1 MTAPQNPD
9 RGQKPRPRTIARQGK
24 KVISGHFDVE
34 VAIAMKVLAAQKSTT
49 VQLLLARA
57 INDFLEKNNLGR
69 PADETPLPRGPT
81 ARDK

>member
-1 MTAPQNPD
+1 M
-9 RGQKPRPRTIARQGK
+9 
-24 KVISGHFDVE
+24 ISGHFDAE

-69 PADETPLPRGPT
+69 LADETPLPRGPM
-81 ARDK
+81 ARDR